1 MANLVAMESHLNK
14 TKLDYT
20 CKCFLGCIT
29 EQNLLHKNCCCILA
43 VYYRFT
49 LAAFNMQTQVKERAS
64 FKLSVH
70 MHAKGLKWQ
79 IINIQFKFPFWR
91 TIQQMWPTFKK
102 KLFVGRVQIL
112 KCFEYS
118 SNITFPTFT
127 FDLRMR
133 YSKFSYIRGGSNFSK
148 DWMCRA
154 LIMPKMTNIFV
165 FTKGVETGNTYVCK
179 HW

>member
-91 TIQQMWPTFKK
+91 TIQQMWPTLKK
-102 KLFVGRVQIL
+102 SFSLGESKYWNVSNIHQILHFQYSHLIWEWGIQNFHIFEVVQIFQ
-112 KCFEYS
+112 KIECAVHS
-118 SNITFPTFT
+118 SCQKWPIFLS
-127 FDLRMR
+127 LR
-133 YSKFSYIRGGSNFSK
+133 K
-148 DWMCRA
+148 
-154 LIMPKMTNIFV
+154 V
-165 FTKGVETGNTYVCK
+165 
-179 HW
+179 